1 MKTETQEKFD
11 RIIKESF
18 IEILKPLGFKKKA
31 NNFYLPLEKIG
42 HIINIQKSY
51 YSTKDDI
58 RFTINVGIFSPEYWL
73 ACFNFS
79 NKDVPS
85 YPTEPECLIRKRIS
99 CMRGLPDIW
108 YNITTMTDVEELIIE
123 MKYNISSFILPFF
136 EKLNTEQKLINEL
149 ETSEHALL
157 HTAAKMTFFTE
168 LKLLDKARAEY
179 KKISKENYNSQQIAR
194 LKEYAEKQGLI

>member
-18 IEILKPLGFKKKA
+18 IEILKPLGCKKKA

-73 ACFNFS
+73 ACFNYH
-79 NKDVPS
+79 NKDVPA
-85 YPTEPECLIRKRIS
+85 YPTEPQCMIRERIS
-99 CMRGLPDIW
+99 SMRGLPDSW
-108 YNITTMTDVEELIIE
+108 YNITTMTDVEELI
-123 MKYNISSFILPFF
+123 
-136 EKLNTEQKLINEL
+136 
-149 ETSEHALL
+149 
-157 HTAAKMTFFTE
+157 
-168 LKLLDKARAEY
+168 AE
-179 KKISKENYNSQQIAR
+179 
-194 LKEYAEKQGLI
+194 

>member
-1 MKTETQEKFD
+1 MRTETQEKFD
-11 RIIKESF
+11 SIIKESF

-42 HIINIQKSY
+42 HIINIQKSR

-73 ACFNFS
+73 ARFNYH
-79 NKDVPS
+79 NKDVPAF
-85 YPTEPECLIRKRIS
+85 PTEPECLIRKRIG
-99 CMRGLPDIW
+99 CMRGLDDTW
-108 YNITTMTDVEELIIE
+108 YTVTTTTDTDDLVAE
-123 MKYNISSFILPFF
+123 MKYNISGFILPFL

-149 ETSEHALL
+149 ETSEQSLL
-157 HTAAKMTFFTE
+157 HTAAKMTFFAE

-179 KKISKENYNSQQIAR
+179 RKLSNERYNPQQMAS

>member
-73 ACFNFS
+73 ARFNYH
-79 NKDVPS
+79 NKDVPA
-85 YPTEPECLIRKRIS
+85 YPTEPECMIRKRIS
-99 CMRGLPDIW
+99 CMRGLDDTWYSITKTTDIK
-108 YNITTMTDVEELIIE
+108 ELIAE
-123 MKYNISSFILPFF
+123 MKYNISGFILPFF
-136 EKLNTEQKLINEL
+136 EKLNTVQKLINEL
-149 ETSEHALL
+149 EASETLL
-157 HTAAKMTFFTE
+157 HTAAKMTFFAE

-179 KKISKENYNSQQIAR
+179 RKISKENYNPYQIAS

>member
-51 YSTKDDI
+51 YSTKDGI

-73 ACFNFS
+73 ACYNYHNEEIPAF
-79 NKDVPS
+79 PA
-85 YPTEPECLIRKRIS
+85 EHECLIT
-99 CMRGLPDIW
+99 LPEI
-108 YNITTMTDVEELIIE
+108 
-123 MKYNISSFILPFF
+123 
-136 EKLNTEQKLINEL
+136 
-149 ETSEHALL
+149 
-157 HTAAKMTFFTE
+157 
-168 LKLLDKARAEY
+168 
-179 KKISKENYNSQQIAR
+179 
-194 LKEYAEKQGLI
+194 

>member
-31 NNFYLPLEKIG
+31 NNFYLQLEKIG

-73 ACFNFS
+73 ACFNYH
-79 NKDVPS
+79 NKDVPA
-85 YPTEPECLIRKRIS
+85 YPSEPECMIRERIS
-99 CMRGLPDIW
+99 GMRGLRDIW
-108 YNITTMTDVEELIIE
+108 YNITPMTDIEELITE

-136 EKLNTEQKLINEL
+136 EKLNTVQKLINEL
-149 ETSEHALL
+149 EASETLL

-179 KKISKENYNSQQIAR
+179 RKISKERYNPQQMVN
-194 LKEYAEKQGLI
+194 LKDYAEKHCLI

>member
-1 MKTETQEKFD
+1 MKTETQKKFD

-31 NNFYLPLEKIG
+31 NNFYLQLEKIG

-73 ACFNFS
+73 ACFNYH
-79 NKDVPS
+79 NKDVPA
-85 YPTEPECLIRKRIS
+85 YPSELECMIRERIS
-99 CMRGLPDIW
+99 GMRGLRDIW
-108 YNITTMTDVEELIIE
+108 YNITPMTDIEELITE

-136 EKLNTEQKLINEL
+136 EKLNTVQKLINEL
-149 ETSEHALL
+149 EASETLL

-179 KKISKENYNSQQIAR
+179 RKISKERYNPQQMVN
-194 LKEYAEKQGLI
+194 LKDYAEKHCLI

>member
-73 ACFNFS
+73 ACFNYH
-79 NKDVPS
+79 NKDVPA
-85 YPTEPECLIRKRIS
+85 YPTEPECMIRERIS
-99 CMRGLPDIW
+99 SMRGLPDIW
-108 YNITTMTDVEELIIE
+108 YNIITTTDIEELIAE
-123 MKYNISSFILPFF
+123 MKYNISGFILPFF
-136 EKLNTEQKLINEL
+136 EKLNTVQKLINEL
-149 ETSEHALL
+149 EASETLL
-157 HTAAKMTFFTE
+157 HTAVKMTFFAE

-179 KKISKENYNSQQIAR
+179 RKISKENYNRYQIAS